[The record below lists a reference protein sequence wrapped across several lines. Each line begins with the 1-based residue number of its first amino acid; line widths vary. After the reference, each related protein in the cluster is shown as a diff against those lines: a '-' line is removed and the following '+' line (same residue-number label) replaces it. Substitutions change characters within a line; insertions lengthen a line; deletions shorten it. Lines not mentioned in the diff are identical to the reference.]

1 MKKLIKDWW
10 PLLLIA
16 GWWLWKKTKR
26 NPIVKQ
32 KTEATQSDDIQRYV
46 GKWVRFNLAPGAY
59 PIYISGGGGAVS
71 GYGIRNKGINYLNVE
86 KYVRDGDI
94 RRIAYITSHKDYIG
108 PDYIGPIGGAMN
120 PDDIVLFY
128 KISFAK
134 DNSDFI
140 SVPADNI
147 GKSVFLTIV
156 DNPAPGGLEV
166 VTPITDWRH

>member
-1 MKKLIKDWW
+1 MKKFIKDWW

-16 GWWLWKKTKR
+16 GWWLWKRRIK
-26 NPIVKQ
+26 PIVKQ
-32 KTEATQSDDIQRYV
+32 NTEATQSDDIQRYV

-71 GYGIRNKGINYLNVE
+71 GYGIRNNGLNYLHVE

-108 PDYIGPIGGAMN
+108 PYGGATN
-120 PDDIVLFY
+120 PDDFVLFH

-134 DNSDFI
+134 DDSDFI

-147 GKSVFLTIV
+147 GKTVFLTIV
-156 DNPAPGGLEV
+156 SNPAPTGLLY
-166 VTPITDWRH
+166 TDYGN